1 MSRYTITVTGHGQS
15 DPDAVIGYDPP
26 LETFFLQA
34 FPDAYGEDLALWL
47 GTAHR
52 EFRTLEGLRQAASA
66 RGYAFLPLPPDVHV
80 RLMADIAAEHERPE
94 AEGPLAD
101 FIKHLRNLD

>member
-34 FPDAYGEDLALWL
+34 FPDAWGDNLALWL
-47 GTAHR
+47 GTDHR
-52 EFRTLEGLRQAASA
+52 EFRTIECLHRAAVA
-66 RGYAFLPLPPDVHV
+66 RGYRFLPLPPDISAK
-80 RLMADIAAEHERPE
+80 LAAEITEADAGPE
-94 AEGPLAD
+94 SEQPFAALLNQ
-101 FIKHLRNLD
+101 LRGQK